1 MDTKLKLLQCVGTFL
16 FQLPLS
22 HYRHFQTC
30 EPRDIYSILIKTQRW
45 RHVHSA
51 QLSAT
56 FVFILH
62 AVSIMTQIQ
71 ASLAC
76 WVSSTILETGEHH
89 TKFRI
94 DFTLFLWLV
103 KCRKPVRL
111 NKLCTR
117 TVCLCLY
124 SWLGWGSQ
132 FEDVCTTYIETHTD
146 VHLALNKTVL
156 DVNTGFFSNSLPR
169 YKFNQQL

>member
-1 MDTKLKLLQCVGTFL
+1 MCRNLSISASIITLQTFSNL
-16 FQLPLS
+16 WAS
-22 HYRHFQTC
+22 RHLQHFNQNTEVKAC
-30 EPRDIYSILIKTQRW
+30 T
-45 RHVHSA
+45 VHSA

-62 AVSIMTQIQ
+62 AVSIMTQMQ
-71 ASLAC
+71 AALAC
-76 WVSSTILETGEHH
+76 WASSTILETGEHH

-94 DFTLFLWLV
+94 DFILFLWLV

-132 FEDVCTTYIETHTD
+132 FEDVCTTFIETHTD